1 MTPTKAT
8 NLGKNK
14 GEILSLS
21 PNPSQPPEVG
31 WWDREGERRCTAKV
45 AALLLLLSLPFSRS
59 PTTHTKI
66 TSFSLFQKNLEDS
79 VGCKGCLPPSSL
91 ALPWGILL
99 WTTIG
104 GTTPVCLVLSNRQ
117 LLPLQAVKIHIS
129 AAQFYQKISGRIVH
143 KPSLRPLLPCF
154 SPSGDGSYE
163 WQIKTCRLDL
173 RKLSLLYLDV
183 VASASRV

>member
-1 MTPTKAT
+1 MGSWRRKEMHSKGGCPASALVTSLLQIPYNSYENNFLQPVSEKPGRFSGVQRVPAT
-8 NLGKNK
+8 QQ
-14 GEILSLS
+14 SS
-21 PNPSQPPEVG
+21 
-31 WWDREGERRCTAKV
+31 
-45 AALLLLLSLPFSRS
+45 
-59 PTTHTKI
+59 
-66 TSFSLFQKNLEDS
+66 TSMRHLT
-79 VGCKGCLPPSSL
+79 
-91 ALPWGILL
+91 